1 MKNFSQFKTEN
12 LHNEK
17 RKIFVMKKIK
27 DLHNERK
34 IFIIK
39 IRKNL
44 QNELD
49 QMRLDE
55 AEMNLR

>member
-1 MKNFSQFKTEN
+1 
-12 LHNEK
+12 
-17 RKIFVMKKIK
+17 MKKIK